1 MDMNTRRISPRNS
14 EEEMANLG
22 DHNNQVAPQDNQVPP
37 LEEVAISDH
46 VPVVPLLMND
56 GEINLTFINLAQ
68 DMTSQANV
76 FTSQVQ
82 AMTALVK
89 REVGP

>member
-1 MDMNTRRISPRNS
+1 MP
-14 EEEMANLG
+14 NLG

-37 LEEVAISDH
+37 LVEVAISDH
-46 VPVVPLLMND
+46 VPVVPPPMND
-56 GEINLTFINLAQ
+56 GEINLTFLNLAQ

-82 AMTALVK
+82 AMTAQVK